1 MKQHSIAFKTV
12 KTYLTETP
20 VLKYDVTIQCDD
32 SERGLG
38 AVLVQNGQPVS
49 YASRALTD
57 TETLRPM
64 QIEKELLAIVWSC
77 KKFNQ
82 YIYGRDVVQIES
94 DHEPLQAVFKKS
106 TTKETPEN
114 ENGPTKLLSGH
125 KVHEERPL
133 NADAL
138 SGAYRKTT
146 DATEHDNG
154 MSGP

>member
-1 MKQHSIAFKTV
+1 
-12 KTYLTETP
+12 
-20 VLKYDVTIQCDD
+20 
-32 SERGLG
+32 
-38 AVLVQNGQPVS
+38 
-49 YASRALTD
+49 
-57 TETLRPM
+57 M

-77 KKFNQ
+77 KKSNQ

-133 NADAL
+133 NA
-138 SGAYRKTT
+138 Y
-146 DATEHDNG
+146 H
-154 MSGP
+154 